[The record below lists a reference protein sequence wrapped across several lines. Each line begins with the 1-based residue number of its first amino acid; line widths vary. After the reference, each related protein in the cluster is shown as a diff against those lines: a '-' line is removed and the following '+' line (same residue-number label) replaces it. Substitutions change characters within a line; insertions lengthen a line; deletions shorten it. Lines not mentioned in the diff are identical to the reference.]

1 MIREILHYNRFL
13 LHFMN
18 NIYIYIYINFAI
30 LTVCEFK

>member
-18 NIYIYIYINFAI
+18 NIYIYINFAI